1 MKVLNARVMEIIRE
15 LVELGIT
22 DFNYYPKRDGYSGL
36 VDRVDVT
43 FQDDNEQKV
52 SVEVRLKEVL
62 E

>member
-1 MKVLNARVMEIIRE
+1 VNILNDRVMEIIRE
-15 LVELGIT
+15 LVAFGIT
-22 DFNYYPKRDGYSGL
+22 DFSYYPKKDGHSSL